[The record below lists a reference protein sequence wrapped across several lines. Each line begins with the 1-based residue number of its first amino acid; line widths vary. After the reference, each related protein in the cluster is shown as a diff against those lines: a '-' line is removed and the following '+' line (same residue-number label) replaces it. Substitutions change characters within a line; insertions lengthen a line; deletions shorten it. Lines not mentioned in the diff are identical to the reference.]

1 MRATGEGLAAECAAG
16 AAGRPRALPGD
27 AAWWIFVTAEFT
39 TLCMFFVACA
49 FAWRDD
55 PAGFGAAQ
63 AGLDPA
69 VGFANALILISSGYC
84 AARGVGAAQREAFGA
99 AARWLAVAALL
110 GLGFVLVKAIEYE
123 DKLSAG
129 IHLST
134 HTFWFF
140 YFFLT
145 GFHFLH
151 VLFGLGFLAVMAWQ
165 ARWIGRGGAACAP
178 RPTRAQVRT
187 GIESAAVFW
196 HMLDLV
202 WVILLPLLYLR

>member
-1 MRATGEGLAAECAAG
+1 MTTATDG
-16 AAGRPRALPGD
+16 ATRHRALPGD
-27 AAWWIFVTAEFT
+27 AAWWVFVTAEFT
-39 TLCMFFVACA
+39 TLSMFFVACA

-55 PAGFGAAQ
+55 PIGFGAAQ

-69 VGFANALILISSGYC
+69 VGFANALILISSGYG
-84 AARGVGAAQREAFGA
+84 AARGVRAAQRGSFGT
-99 AARWLAVAALL
+99 AARWLFVAALL
-110 GLGFVLVKAIEYE
+110 GLCFVAIKGIEYH

-151 VLFGLGFLAVMAWQ
+151 VLFGLGFLGVMAWQ
-165 ARWIGRGGAACAP
+165 ARNLGRAAGAAQP
-178 RPTRAQVRT
+178 RAAEVRT